1 MDTNARLDAT
11 RAVQRLA
18 PRFWLAFGVLAI
30 GAAVAGLRPA
40 AAQEAQDAQASQDQ
54 LVAADELREL
64 VGPIALYPDDLVA
77 IVLPA
82 STYPLQVVQ
91 AARLLEERK
100 RDSSLKP
107 SEDWDDS
114 VVALLNYPEIIKLMN
129 DDLDWTYDLGTAVLN
144 QREDVLAA
152 VQDFRDEAYAAG
164 NLKSDD
170 RQTVARTDDA
180 IEIKPANPQVIYVP
194 YYEPEQ
200 VVVYQPA
207 PVYYYYPVAYPV
219 YYYPYPAHYHF
230 STGFF
235 WGVNTWFSIG
245 WHSHYLNVYDPFYYG
260 HPYYGWTYYN
270 PFYVRNVYVNVNH
283 YHHYPNNI
291 WEPRYR
297 YGGRPV
303 SRSYEGRVGGP
314 HVTRT
319 REGSVNPRP
328 PRSTPDPCSPCSPP
342 RGGGDHGGGDHGGG
356 DHDGSDHGTGGGND
370 AGHGPR
376 GRSTA
381 DRPPMGQGTQANE
394 RSNGRSTRPQGPN
407 GQPGG
412 GQTHPPRASGETAAI
427 PSDQGTRRSG
437 GGMSQAAERNRATA
451 QPNAEPRT
459 GPGAS
464 RSNSGNAARANPGSS
479 PQANPDHSTGAS
491 AETARTQPG
500 QGAYRS
506 GGGVSQAAERNRAT
520 AQPNGDPRTSSGTMR
535 SNPSMARVN
544 PGVSPRGSERST
556 GMPQQSSRG
565 GPPRQQSY
573 DAAPPAR
580 QQSFEAAP
588 APRQQSYSAP
598 PSHGGGMSSAM
609 RSEAPRGNSGGGG
622 RGNDGGGYRGN
633 SGGGDSGGG
642 NYRGGGNGGGGGGG
656 HHGGGRTR

>member
-1 MDTNARLDAT
+1 MDTKARLDAT
-11 RAVQRLA
+11 RAVPWLA

-30 GAAVAGLRPA
+30 GAAFAVLRPA
-40 AAQEAQDAQASQDQ
+40 AAQDSQVSQEELATAED
-54 LVAADELREL
+54 LREL

-91 AARLLEERK
+91 AARFLEDRK

-107 SEDWDDS
+107 NEDWDDS

-144 QREDVLAA
+144 QRADVLAA

-164 NLKSDD
+164 NLKSDE

-200 VVVYQPA
+200 VVVYQRA

-219 YYYPYPAHYHF
+219 YYYPYPAHHHF

-245 WHSHYLNVYDPFYYG
+245 WHSHYLHVYDPFYYG

-270 PFYVRNVYVNVNH
+270 PFYVRNVYVNVNR
-283 YHHYPNNI
+283 YHNYPNNV

-297 YGGRPV
+297 YGGRPFT
-303 SRSYEGRVGGP
+303 RSTEGRVYGP

-319 REGSVNPRP
+319 REGPVNPRP
-328 PRSTPDPCSPCSPP
+328 PRSTPPDPCSPCSPP
-342 RGGGDHGGGDHGGG
+342 H
-356 DHDGSDHGTGGGND
+356 GSDGTPP
-370 AGHGPR
+370 AGSDGTHGPR
-376 GRSTA
+376 GRGTEA
-381 DRPPMGQGTQANE
+381 RPPPGHSTQANE
-394 RSNGRSTRPQGPN
+394 RSNGRSTRPQEPN

-412 GQTHPPRASGETAAI
+412 QNNHGQQTHQPRASGSVAGETARTQPA
-427 PSDQGTRRSG
+427 PRTNRSG

-451 QPNAEPRT
+451 P
-459 GPGAS
+459 S
-464 RSNSGNAARANPGSS
+464 Y
-479 PQANPDHSTGAS
+479 
-491 AETARTQPG
+491 TQ
-500 QGAYRS
+500 
-506 GGGVSQAAERNRAT
+506 
-520 AQPNGDPRTSSGTMR
+520 PRTSPGATR
-535 SNPSMARVN
+535 ANPSMARAN
-544 PGVSPRGSERST
+544 PSVLPRASERST

-565 GPPRQQSY
+565 DPPRQQSF
-573 DAAPPAR
+573 DAAPPPR
-580 QQSFEAAP
+580 QQSF
-588 APRQQSYSAP
+588 SAP
-598 PSHGGGMSSAM
+598 PSRGGGMSSAL
-609 RSEAPRGNSGGGG
+609 RSEAPRGNSGGASSGG
-622 RGNDGGGYRGN
+622 GHDGGGHRGN
-633 SGGGDSGGG
+633 SGGGNGGG
-642 NYRGGGNGGGGGGG
+642 SYRGGDGGNGGVGGG
-656 HHGGGRTR
+656 HHTRTR

>member
-1 MDTNARLDAT
+1 MDTKARFNAT
-11 RAVQRLA
+11 RAIPWLA

-30 GAAVAGLRPA
+30 GAALAVLRPA
-40 AAQEAQDAQASQDQ
+40 AAQDAQDELATAED
-54 LVAADELREL
+54 LREL

-144 QREDVLAA
+144 QRADVLAA

-164 NLKSDD
+164 NLRTDEK
-170 RQTVARTDDA
+170 QTVAHTDDA

-194 YYEPEQ
+194 YYEPSQ

-207 PVYYYYPVAYPV
+207 PVYYYYPIAYPV

-283 YHHYPNNI
+283 YHNYPNNV

-303 SRSYEGRVGGP
+303 SRSSEGRVYGP
-314 HVTRT
+314 RVTRT
-319 REGSVNPRP
+319 SEGPATTRPRN
-328 PRSTPDPCSPCSPP
+328 SPP
-342 RGGGDHGGGDHGGG
+342 RRD
-356 DHDGSDHGTGGGND
+356 DGTPPHQGTDGPPPAGND
-370 AGHGPR
+370 AGHTPR
-376 GRSTA
+376 GRGTEA
-381 DRPPMGQGTQANE
+381 RPPPGHSTQANE
-394 RSNGRSTRPQGPN
+394 RSNGRSTRPQEPN

-412 GQTHPPRASGETAAI
+412 QNNHGQTHQPRDSAETART
-427 PSDQGTRRSG
+427 PPDQGTRRSS
-437 GGMSQAAERNRATA
+437 GGMSQAAERNRSTA

-459 GPGAS
+459 
-464 RSNSGNAARANPGSS
+464 S
-479 PQANPDHSTGAS
+479 P
-491 AETARTQPG
+491 
-500 QGAYRS
+500 
-506 GGGVSQAAERNRAT
+506 
-520 AQPNGDPRTSSGTMR
+520 GTMR
-535 SNPSMARVN
+535 SNPSMARAN
-544 PGVSPRGSERST
+544 PSVSPRASERST

-565 GPPRQQSY
+565 GQPRQQSF
-573 DAAPPAR
+573 DAAPPR

-588 APRQQSYSAP
+588 PPRQQSYSAP
-598 PSHGGGMSSAM
+598 PSRGGGMSSAQ
-609 RSEAPRGNSGGGG
+609 RSEPARGGGNYGGGNDGGHRGNSGGG
-622 RGNDGGGYRGN
+622 NGGSGGSYRG
-633 SGGGDSGGG
+633 D
-642 NYRGGGNGGGGGGG
+642 GGNGGG
-656 HHGGGRTR
+656 HRGGGRTR

>member
-1 MDTNARLDAT
+1 MDTKARLDAT
-11 RAVQRLA
+11 RAVSRLA
-18 PRFWLAFGVLAI
+18 PRYWLAFGVLAVG
-30 GAAVAGLRPA
+30 GALAMLRPA
-40 AAQEAQDAQASQDQ
+40 AAQDAQAAEQQ
-54 LVAADELREL
+54 LVSAEDLREL

-144 QREDVLAA
+144 QRADVLAA

-164 NLKSDD
+164 NLKSDE

-219 YYYPYPAHYHF
+219 YYYPYPEHYHF

-283 YHHYPNNI
+283 YHNYPNNV

-303 SRSYEGRVGGP
+303 SRSYEGRVSAP

-328 PRSTPDPCSPCSPP
+328 PRTTPNPCSPCSPP
-342 RGGGDHGGGDHGGG
+342 GGGDHGNDGG
-356 DHDGSDHGTGGGND
+356 HDSGHDRGND
-370 AGHGPR
+370 AGHTAR

-381 DRPPMGQGTQANE
+381 DRPPMGQGTQAND

-412 GQTHPPRASGETAAI
+412 QTHQPRASGDTAATEA
-427 PSDQGTRRSG
+427 DGGTHRSTGGGMSQAAERSRATTQPNAQPRTATRSNAGNAARTNRSSAPRANPGAAAGAATEMARTQPAYRSG
-437 GGMSQAAERNRATA
+437 GGMSQAAERNRAT
-451 QPNAEPRT
+451 T
-459 GPGAS
+459 
-464 RSNSGNAARANPGSS
+464 
-479 PQANPDHSTGAS
+479 
-491 AETARTQPG
+491 
-500 QGAYRS
+500 
-506 GGGVSQAAERNRAT
+506 
-520 AQPNGDPRTSSGTMR
+520 QPNGDAHTGAGAMRT
-535 SNPSMARVN
+535 NPSMARAN
-544 PGVSPRGSERST
+544 PDVSSRGTERST

-565 GPPRQQSY
+565 GPPRQRSF
-573 DAAPPAR
+573 DTAPPAR

-588 APRQQSYSAP
+588 PARQPTYNAPPTYSAP
-598 PSHGGGMSSAM
+598 PSHGGGMSSAQ
-609 RSEAPRGNSGGGG
+609 RSEPA
-622 RGNDGGGYRGN
+622 
-633 SGGGDSGGG
+633 
-642 NYRGGGNGGGGGGG
+642 RGGGNGGGGGGNDGGYRG
-656 HHGGGRTR
+656 HSGGGGSDRGGSDGGGGSYRGGGGGGGNGGGGGHASRTR